1 MRRFADSE
9 FVYTFDLTLAQRSR
23 SYRPP
28 LQNVHNATV
37 FRGFYTDEY
46 ERKLSQEF
54 EQGVREIADQI
65 TGGQQLALDERIRLS
80 RYIHAYRVRS
90 PWMLRQLQRRY
101 EPDMRDIIREFSSQL
116 SFIQA
121 SLRDMD
127 RPIDEDF
134 FKEMTSVLE
143 SREKEL
149 NDPQTVQADLQSYF
163 SEGSQLT
170 VESQYADMLAWLPW
184 RVFVSADQHF
194 VLGDHVIELNG
205 LDQPIFE
212 MYLPI
217 SSTHCLFISRY
228 APYPHHC
235 QDDIEYI
242 PVDGRTT
249 RAINVRTVAAAE
261 RYVISGQDLSWVRR
275 ARRTP
280 AGKHLELSG
289 INIQTEQLVGRY
301 KSSRCPRCWWA
312 LTDGTIVGRQL
323 ASVDENP
330 AGVNT
335 FTQRMCTNPHCGFVT
350 TFQNWN
356 DTKVEP
362 LGSDAAEILRR
373 LRPSDRD
380 IPPMDEIANAGLLVA
395 APIPP
400 SDAGVSRDHPHDGA
414 DQAFPERLI

>member
-1 MRRFADSE
+1 MRRFADRE
-9 FVYTFDLTLAQRSR
+9 FVYTFDLTLAQRCR

-28 LQNVHNATV
+28 LQNVRNATV

-65 TGGQQLALDERIRLS
+65 TGGQQLALDERIKLS

-90 PWMLRQLQRRY
+90 PWMLRQLQSRY
-101 EPDMRDIIREFSSQL
+101 EPDMRDIIQEFTSQW
-116 SFIQA
+116 FFVQA

-127 RPIDEDF
+127 RPIDVDF

-149 NDPQTVQADLQSYF
+149 NDPQTVQAALQSYF

-170 VESQYADMLAWLPW
+170 VESQYAEMLAWLPW
-184 RVFVSADQHF
+184 RVFVSAGQHF

-228 APYPHHC
+228 APYPHHR

-280 AGKHLELSG
+280 AEKHLELSG
-289 INIQTEQLVGRY
+289 INIQTEQLNQYQGGMCISWVLTKTERT
-301 KSSRCPRCWWA
+301 PRH
-312 LTDGTIVGRQL
+312 LI
-323 ASVDENP
+323 S
-330 AGVNT
+330 
-335 FTQRMCTNPHCGFVT
+335 
-350 TFQNWN
+350 
-356 DTKVEP
+356 P
-362 LGSDAAEILRR
+362 LGPNCVGTDSAVWRYVHFTLA
-373 LRPSDRD
+373 
-380 IPPMDEIANAGLLVA
+380 LV
-395 APIPP
+395 
-400 SDAGVSRDHPHDGA
+400 
-414 DQAFPERLI
+414 